1 MRNTRLRILSSLLL
15 ISGAISAWGAW
26 AFLLKGHLEWLLVLL
41 AACSTLQSVLAA
53 QVLLAGVKATAWAR
67 RLLATAWAVGWLV
80 VYLPALRLLGFGLL
94 SLNTPEGF
102 LQVLSLFSTGG
113 ALLTLVLAVVSFL
126 NNDSQRF
133 FAGARAFQQAFNFML
148 AVGSVTVLTLLG
160 DGGWGYKVSVTP
172 GGAIFYGF
180 WGWQPWNVLLLVTA
194 VALLFTHRLQGLL
207 SGVQIGLFAC
217 LPLLVAPV
225 ALEFS
230 RSTGLHAFQPGVL
243 IAVASVL
250 AGLVFVTGREV
261 AQAVAPKEV

>member
-1 MRNTRLRILSSLLL
+1 MRNKRLRILSLLL
-15 ISGAISAWGAW
+15 LATGLVSARGAW
-26 AFLLKGHLEWLLVLL
+26 LYLLRGGFEWQIMLL
-41 AACSTLQSVLAA
+41 AACSTLQSLSAL
-53 QVLLAGVKATAWAR
+53 QVLFTADKASAWAR
-67 RLLATAWAVGWLV
+67 RLLASSWAVGWLV
-80 VYLPALRLLGFGLL
+80 VCLPTLRMLSFGLHA
-94 SLNTPEGF
+94 LNTPEGF
-102 LQVLSLFSTGG
+102 LQVLSLMATSA

-148 AVGSVTVLTLLG
+148 AVGAVSVLALLQ
-160 DGGWGYKVSVTP
+160 DGSWGYNVSVTP
-172 GGAIFYGF
+172 AGAVFYGF

-207 SGVQIGLFAC
+207 SGLQIGLFAS

-230 RSTGLHAFQPGVL
+230 HSNGLDAFQPGVL

-250 AGLVFVTGREV
+250 AGLVFATGREV
-261 AQAVAPKEV
+261 AHGATCKKV